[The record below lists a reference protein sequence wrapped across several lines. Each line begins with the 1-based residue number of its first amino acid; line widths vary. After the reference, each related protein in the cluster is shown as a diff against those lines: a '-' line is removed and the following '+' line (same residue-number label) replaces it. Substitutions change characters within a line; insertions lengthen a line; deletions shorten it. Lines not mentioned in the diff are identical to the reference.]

1 MVRRVEVFRGI
12 ETVGGPRAA
21 NHGELERHRGVTVGD
36 VGLGKAGQIP
46 LLPTEGVVQRQ
57 RRAGDFARGT
67 GGCRGP
73 NHTGLGESAA
83 RIGSNR
89 G

>member
-46 LLPTEGVVQRQ
+46 LHPAE
-57 RRAGDFARGT
+57 
-67 GGCRGP
+67 
-73 NHTGLGESAA
+73 
-83 RIGSNR
+83 RIGQGKGRACDLSR
-89 G
+89 